1 MQPERDLVVIGAGAA
16 GLSAA
21 QHAAEA
27 NLDVLLVEEMASGG
41 QSLVINKLVNFP
53 GFPEP
58 LSGVDFSM
66 RLEKQTRGF
75 GVAMLNSRVTALK
88 READHFTLDTPKGEI
103 SCRAVILST
112 GSRTMKLMVPGED
125 EFTGKGVS
133 YCAACDGPFFKN
145 RRIMV
150 VGGGDSACDE
160 AVYLAGLSDRVTL
173 IHRRDRL
180 RARSA
185 LATRVTENPHIT
197 VRFNSAVR
205 EIRGQNKVQSVL
217 IEDLLSGE
225 LREQDIDAVFVFI
238 GASPRTDLVPDVEKD
253 EAGRI
258 VTNGLME
265 TSVPGLF
272 AAGEVRN
279 TPFRQLVVAAGE
291 GAVAAMS
298 AARYIAEL
306 KGEAYDS

>member
-41 QSLVINKLVNFP
+41 QSLAINRLVNFP

-75 GVAMLNSRVTALK
+75 GVAMLNNTVTALK
-88 READHFTLDTPKGEI
+88 REDDNFKLDTPKGEI

-112 GSRTMKLMVPGED
+112 GSRTMKLMVPGEE
-125 EFTGKGVS
+125 EFTGRGVS

-180 RARSA
+180 RARPA
-185 LATRVTENPHIT
+185 LAARVTANPHIT
-197 VRFNSAVR
+197 VHFNSAIR

-238 GASPRTDLVPDVEKD
+238 GASPRTDLVPHVKKD

-258 VTNGLME
+258 LTNGLME

-298 AARYIAEL
+298 AARYIAIL